1 MTIEENKKLRE
12 TLRNQ
17 GLLIKREITWGK
29 HEWVAY
35 MTYNYM
41 FIKVVDCSYE
51 NMTDIKYRK
60 QFLDDDDSYFN
71 YNEWEMKTLEECTVE
86 EVLLNIKRL
95 KIQIKEQKMIK
106 KLNRIEKDF
115 E

>member
-17 GLLIKREITWGK
+17 GLLIKRDRTWGK
-29 HEWVAY
+29 HEWVAAIK
-35 MTYNYM
+35 YNEGYV
-41 FIKVVDCSYE
+41 KVVDCSYE

-60 QFLDDDDSYFN
+60 QFIFDDYMFN
-71 YNEWEMKTLEECTVE
+71 SNEWEMKTLEECTVE